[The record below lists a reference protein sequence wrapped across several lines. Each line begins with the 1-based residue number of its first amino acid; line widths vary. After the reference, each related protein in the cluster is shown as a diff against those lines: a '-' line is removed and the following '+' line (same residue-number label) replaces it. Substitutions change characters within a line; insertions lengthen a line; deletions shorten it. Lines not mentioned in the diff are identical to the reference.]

1 MEAEHYVSQQPMDHW
16 LNNKKNT
23 WKQIRTKHND
33 SKSMAFGKCSS
44 KREVYSE
51 TSLSQERRKN
61 SNKQNNITLKTTRK
75 RRINNI
81 QLISGYINHKVQS
94 RNTWNRD

>member
-1 MEAEHYVSQQPMDHW
+1 
-16 LNNKKNT
+16 
-23 WKQIRTKHND
+23 
-33 SKSMAFGKCSS
+33 MAFGKCSS

-94 RNTWNRD
+94 RNT